1 MSRVM
6 RLAEDLQTLQAVED
20 HVTNKAEIVRL
31 LGELERDS
39 AVHSVVA
46 TGADGAAAEEVVAGT
61 PSKSSRRS
69 PRHPA
74 RASGNS
80 SSRCPISSRLT

>member
-1 MSRVM
+1 MSRVK
-6 RLAEDLQTLQAVED
+6 RVAEDLQTLQAVED
-20 HVTNKAEIVRL
+20 HVTNKAKVVRL

-39 AVHSVVA
+39 AVESMVA
-46 TGADGAAAEEVVAGT
+46 TGADA
-61 PSKSSRRS
+61 SRRS

-80 SSRCPISSRLT
+80 SSPCPISSRLT